1 MTNGCGEACEIGITA
16 GSIVGG
22 LAGFTADV
30 CLSIFYVRPFI
41 DHLTDTDSQTEEII
55 TGVIALLA
63 LPLFV
68 VPGAK
73 LGKIVGAP
81 TAVALQG
88 LYACGSAGLSAL
100 SSLSLFRH
108 QPPATAQVPGE
119 TSKLISEA
127 SVV

>member
-1 MTNGCGEACEIGITA
+1 MTNSCGETCKIGITA
-16 GSIVGG
+16 GSFLGG
-22 LAGFTADV
+22 LAGFAADV
-30 CLSIFYVRPFI
+30 CLSIIYVRPFV
-41 DHLTDTDSQTEEII
+41 DHLTHTDSQTEVTI
-55 TGVIALLA
+55 TGVIAFLA

-68 VPGAK
+68 VPGAM

-108 QPPATAQVPGE
+108 QPPATAQVLGE